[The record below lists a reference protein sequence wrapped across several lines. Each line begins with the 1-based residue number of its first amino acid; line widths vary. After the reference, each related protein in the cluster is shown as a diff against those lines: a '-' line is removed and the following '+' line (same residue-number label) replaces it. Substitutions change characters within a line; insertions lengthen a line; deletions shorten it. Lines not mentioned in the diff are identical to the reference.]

1 MVIASLVSPF
11 EQALEFVEQLP
22 ATDQE
27 VLLEIVR
34 HRLSEQRRQQIAAN
48 AKATLAAFRAGQA
61 STGTVDDLFQDL
73 DDEP

>member
-1 MVIASLVSPF
+1 MATAALVSPF
-11 EQALEFVEQLP
+11 EQALDYVEQLP

-34 HRLSEQRRQQIAAN
+34 RRLSEQRRRQIAAN

-61 STGTVDDLFQDL
+61 STGTVADLFQDL
-73 DDEP
+73 DNEP